1 MKPGGRRVIGADE
14 ISRAGKQGRRHIEV
28 LPGSIVTELARDSAE
43 RTGIELRLG
52 PLERPAVPAPD
63 GALALYQGLYR
74 RNPKWM
80 PATPRKG
87 RSPVRFGKIAV
98 VGAGGV
104 GGNLAQLIASRDIAD
119 RLAIVDVLP
128 GLAESLA
135 LDINHARGVS
145 RAVCRASGGT
155 DAGLTGGSDV
165 VVVTAGRPR
174 SPGMGRSDLVRTN
187 ARIIRNLAGTIRVAA
202 PESVVVV
209 VSNPLDEMTAEML
222 AETGFPRERVLG
234 MAGTLD
240 SARFRGALAHAAGV
254 PIGEVE
260 AIVIGSHG
268 NEMVPLTSLARIRG
282 LPVHRFVTEERL
294 EACRTETRAAGARVL
309 EIRRTASA
317 SVAPAHAAMEILDH
331 MRGALVGAVPVTV
344 RLEGDFGISDVA
356 LGVPCV
362 LGAKGLIEVDT
373 VPLSAKE
380 LADLRAAAAAVRSRI
395 ESAATPSEQ

>member
-1 MKPGGRRVIGADE
+1 MKPVVQRVIGAE
-14 ISRAGKQGRRHIEV
+14 EVSRAARLGRRHIEI

-52 PLERPAVPAPD
+52 PLERPAVPVAD

-87 RSPVRFGKIAV
+87 RSPVRFGKVTV

-104 GGNLAQLIASRDIAD
+104 GGNLAQLIASRDVAD
-119 RLAIVDVLP
+119 SLAIVDVLP

-145 RAVCRASGGT
+145 RTGCRATGGT
-155 DAGLTGGSDV
+155 DAGLTEGSDV

-174 SPGMGRSDLVRTN
+174 SPGMSRSDLARTN
-187 ARIIRNLAGTIRVAA
+187 ARVIRNLAGTIRVAA
-202 PESVVVV
+202 PDSVVVV

-222 AETGFPRERVLG
+222 DETGFPRERVLG

-240 SARFRGALAHAAGV
+240 SARFREALAHAADV
-254 PIGEVE
+254 SVGEVE

-268 NEMVPLTSLARIRG
+268 DEMVPLTSLARIRG
-282 LPVHRFVTEERL
+282 LPVLRFMNNERL
-294 EACRTETRAAGARVL
+294 EACREEARAAGARVL

-317 SVAPAHAAMEILDH
+317 SVAPAHATMEILDH

-344 RLEGDFGISDVA
+344 RLEGEFGISDVA
-356 LGVPCV
+356 LGVPCI
-362 LGAKGLIEVDT
+362 LGVKGLIEVDT
-373 VPLSAKE
+373 MPLSEGE
-380 LADLRAAAAAVRSRI
+380 LANLHAAAAAVRSRL
-395 ESAATPSEQ
+395 ESAATPSER